1 LKFIHRVSPS
11 GYWASMMCW
20 TVARHCLVLHFRLLK
35 FFVPRHLLRM
45 NKPKPMTDNTQLE
58 NDIHTLWSL
67 IFEIVIDMEKRLF
80 AHLAAHG
87 LTPPQFYVLKT
98 LTEHGGRCR
107 IGQIAAEHHLTNAT
121 MTGLVKRLESMS
133 PALVCRETSSSD
145 GRAVDVLLTPAGV
158 ARYAD
163 VQRTI
168 MAQLELVFG
177 LLPADEREQIM
188 EKARFYFGLVRQ
200 FFPVANS
207 ELLS

>member
-1 LKFIHRVSPS
+1 MIE
-11 GYWASMMCW
+11 
-20 TVARHCLVLHFRLLK
+20 
-35 FFVPRHLLRM
+35 
-45 NKPKPMTDNTQLE
+45 NTKLE

-80 AHLAAHG
+80 AHLAAHE

-107 IGQIAAEHHLTNAT
+107 IGQIATEHHLTNAT
-121 MTGLVKRLESMS
+121 MTGLVKRLESMT

-145 GRAVDVLLTPAGV
+145 GRAVDVMLTPEGIE
-158 ARYAD
+158 RYDD

-177 LLPADEREQIM
+177 LLPAEERDEII

-200 FFPVANS
+200 FFPIAS
-207 ELLS
+207 GATSL